1 MPIDDVVLAA
11 DEYAGW
17 AVEAIRGSQLTAGNL
32 YKEVGTRVGRLAP
45 FADDVV
51 QS

>member
-32 YKEVGTRVGRLAP
+32 YEEVGTRVGRLAP